1 MDHLYS
7 SLSFTQNASSSDSSS
22 DSLSYDYVYVYPY
35 SKTWLAIVPLIVS
48 LIIAVT
54 IIGNVMV
61 ILAYVRDRRIRANVA
76 SLFILNLAITDV
88 VVGTF
93 MWPISLSWLIKDDWV
108 HGEIF
113 CKVWLI
119 VDYTV
124 TMVSALTLVMI
135 SWDRYCLLTMGM
147 RYSTFQTKKR
157 IGVIIF
163 MTWTVVFAWYS
174 FLAFA
179 WSPITGEYPVDYTW
193 DCELEFTSSLA
204 TTLVANAFE
213 FFIPFTAL
221 IILNIAVYSNIK
233 QRSRGIVGQSPQDLP
248 LTKSTARSLEVTENS
263 QDPGPSCP
271 PGEGAVKEQAN
282 RGASSLPAVETV
294 VESNRP
300 QPDGNLPSDS
310 EVPKEKKTDRQTF
323 ARHRK
328 AAVVLGILVGFFL
341 ICWVPIQVTSVMFAI
356 CGYNCVSYLNW
367 EVTNCLVWSNSM
379 INPFIYAATNIHFR
393 RNFRHFLLLDRWACD
408 RKRWKVT
415 PK

>member
-1 MDHLYS
+1 
-7 SLSFTQNASSSDSSS
+7 
-22 DSLSYDYVYVYPY
+22 
-35 SKTWLAIVPLIVS
+35 
-48 LIIAVT
+48 
-54 IIGNVMV
+54 MV

-76 SLFILNLAITDV
+76 SLFILNLAITDL

-93 MWPISLSWLIKDDWV
+93 MWPITLEWLIKDDWV

-119 VDYTV
+119 VDYTM

-135 SWDRYCLLTMGM
+135 SWDRYCLLTMEM

-157 IGVIIF
+157 IGLIIV
-163 MTWTVVFAWYS
+163 MTWTIVFAWYS
-174 FLAFA
+174 ILAFA
-179 WSPITGEYPVDYTW
+179 WSPITGEYHVDYTW
-193 DCELEFTSSLA
+193 DCEMEFASSLA

-221 IILNIAVYSNIK
+221 IILNIAVYRNIK
-233 QRSRGIVGQSPQDLP
+233 QRSKGIVGQSPQDFP
-248 LTKSTARSLEVTENS
+248 LTKSTARSIEDTDNS
-263 QDPGPSCP
+263 QGPGPSCP
-271 PGEGAVKEQAN
+271 PGEGAVKEQST

-294 VESNRP
+294 EEYNGP
-300 QPDGNLPSDS
+300 QPDDNLPSGS
-310 EVPKEKKTDRQTF
+310 EVPKQKKTDRQIF

-328 AAVVLGILVGFFL
+328 AAVVLGFLVGFFL

-356 CGYNCVSYLNW
+356 CGHNCVSYLNW
-367 EVTNCLVWSNSM
+367 EVTNALVWSNSM

-393 RNFRHFLLLDRWACD
+393 RNFRHFLLLDRWA
-408 RKRWKVT
+408 WKVT